1 MFRPDL
7 AIAKAEDKVA
17 AAQEVVPHLR
27 GNALGMEDQFK
38 RGRGRG
44 AIPVFMSENDRKA
57 LRAAF
62 DAFDGDGDGML
73 TEEEVMAALTR
84 KTGKGTELSEEAA
97 RATWQRWVVE
107 FDRDED
113 GRIGIWELSSDG
125 RAGVE

>member
-62 DAFDGDGDGML
+62 DAFDAEGDGKL
-73 TEEEVMAALTR
+73 TEEEVVAALTR
-84 KTGKGTELSEEAA
+84 KTGKGAELSEEAA
-97 RATWQRWVVE
+97 RATWQRWQTEFDLNNDGTISIGELVE
-107 FDRDED
+107 FEVF
-113 GRIGIWELSSDG
+113 G
-125 RAGVE
+125 